1 MQIIQILKMG
11 GSSLPVSLTN
21 LYILVS
27 DNGKISRYKFDNYRA
42 ARSCVYAVKHGKNVK
57 NYIDKKVMEA

>member
-11 GSSLPVSLTN
+11 GSTLPVSLTN

-27 DNGKISRYKFDNYRA
+27 DNGKISRYKFDNYRT
-42 ARSCVYAVKHGKNVK
+42 ARSCVYAIKHGKK
-57 NYIDKKVMEA
+57 IRNYTEKKVMAG